1 MGEGEKKNRKII
13 KGHPGNDE
21 DLNQRDDG
29 ENGKVRSDGRGSA
42 KEEDREEIQGD
53 GEDWGRGPG
62 QQRDGATQRSWPSRS
77 SSFSRKS
84 ISARVSAGLATT
96 MRKKL
101 LRVPWGW

>member
-42 KEEDREEIQGD
+42 KEEDRG
-53 GEDWGRGPG
+53 WR
-62 QQRDGATQRSWPSRS
+62 
-77 SSFSRKS
+77 
-84 ISARVSAGLATT
+84 
-96 MRKKL
+96 
-101 LRVPWGW
+101 PWGLSPL